1 MALTDKRNP
10 NDTRTTVVMRMT
22 RWQDTLE
29 EAGVTR
35 YNFDGSNNAPAC
47 TCTIN
52 EYGRLMAAL
61 VGSVGLNDMLLI
73 ASFTEIYPGHSSNG
87 VQVQHYFTFPGLEL
101 L

>member
-1 MALTDKRNP
+1 MPTPDI
-10 NDTRTTVVMRMT
+10 RTTVVMQMA

-29 EAGVTR
+29 EAGITR

-47 TCTIN
+47 TCTIG

-61 VGSVGLNDMLLI
+61 VASVGLNDMLLI
-73 ASFTEIYPGHSSNG
+73 ASFAEIYPGSTDNT
-87 VQVQHYFTFPGLEL
+87 QPHYFRFPGLEL